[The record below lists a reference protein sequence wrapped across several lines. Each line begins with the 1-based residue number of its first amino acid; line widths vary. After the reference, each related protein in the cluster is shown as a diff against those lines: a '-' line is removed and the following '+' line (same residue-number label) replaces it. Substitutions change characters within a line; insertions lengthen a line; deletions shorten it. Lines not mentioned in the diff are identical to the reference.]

1 MSRAPSPSFS
11 KYTTSS
17 WAKEEKAV
25 SPASRRF
32 LSLGSPRRKP
42 FPLRSDGGSAAANR
56 SKSAP
61 VSARQRSGDIP
72 EHWPRAPAQTVNRR
86 SSRFRWS
93 LPWVEGDRGRGVGVL
108 TARAIRNPELHLEKP
123 RLRSRDVGPMQHL
136 PQDPREP
143 RPFRWTVRVGDRV
156 PDAEVT
162 ARIQL

>member
-17 WAKEEKAV
+17 WAREEKAV

-72 EHWPRAPAQTVNRR
+72 AYWRTRLLSHAFVAAALAANSSVRRSPDKRRRTRLRPPSPRRSRRRLRLPRRAATLEPNCDAPQRIDDRHRCSHHLSTRMPRRASSDIPQPWPR
-86 SSRFRWS
+86 
-93 LPWVEGDRGRGVGVL
+93 
-108 TARAIRNPELHLEKP
+108 
-123 RLRSRDVGPMQHL
+123 
-136 PQDPREP
+136 
-143 RPFRWTVRVGDRV
+143 
-156 PDAEVT
+156 
-162 ARIQL
+162 